1 MRKSRTVCVVHGIV
15 DIRPQGLNG
24 LRRKTYRGCHAWK
37 ERQKSAETNAETNVP
52 CRVEI
57 NCARAVSY
65 CPPSE
70 FSHVFSAF
78 PLLMKRLLRYFI
90 VLQFLYMSECTFHS
104 VLNVF
109 GVVFGLLDCNVTD
122 NL

>member
-1 MRKSRTVCVVHGIV
+1 MRCSRNCQSSAS
-15 DIRPQGLNG
+15 RPQ
-24 LRRKTYRGCHAWK
+24 R
-37 ERQKSAETNAETNVP
+37 AETQDVPRLPGMEGAAEVSGDKRGDKTSP
-52 CRVEI
+52 AGWKLT
-57 NCARAVSY
+57 ARAVSY

-78 PLLMKRLLRYFI
+78 PLLMKRLLRYFT